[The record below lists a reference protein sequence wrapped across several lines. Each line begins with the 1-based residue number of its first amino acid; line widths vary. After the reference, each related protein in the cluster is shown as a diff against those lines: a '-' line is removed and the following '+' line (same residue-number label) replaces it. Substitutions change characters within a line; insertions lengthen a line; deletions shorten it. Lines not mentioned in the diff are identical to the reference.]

1 MASQRI
7 RVFLIL
13 LSLAM
18 VVPALRADD
27 RGEGTINKAA
37 PNGITSDEI
46 IKRFAAKEK
55 EFKIARENYM
65 YRQEVKVQTLDGD
78 TADGEFRIVTDVV
91 FDPNGKRS
99 EQVVFAPQSTLER
112 ISMTKEDMDDIQH
125 RLPFVLTTDEIPE
138 YDILYVGQQKEDELN
153 TYVFDVA
160 PKHIDKGKRYFQGR
174 IWVDDTDF
182 QIVKTRGK
190 NVPDIRSKGGEN
202 LFPEF
207 TTWREQIDSQ
217 DGSGRKFWFPTYTK
231 IDDNLHFSTGD
242 IHVRELVK
250 YTNYKRFG
258 ANVKITYEGQDIGS
272 APNQPD
278 QQPQQ
283 AGTKPAQQQPQQ
295 QPQSSP
301 SPQTSTT
308 TPKQASP
315 SAQQQPQQPVYTGEG
330 PPPAPK

>member
-1 MASQRI
+1 M
-7 RVFLIL
+7 FLVL
-13 LSLAM
+13 LSVAV

-27 RGEGTINKAA
+27 RGESPINKAQ
-37 PNGITSDEI
+37 PTGITSDEI

-55 EFKIARENYM
+55 EFKTARENYM

-190 NVPDIRSKGGEN
+190 NVPDIRSKVARTCF
-202 LFPEF
+202 L
-207 TTWREQIDSQ
+207 S
-217 DGSGRKFWFPTYTK
+217 S
-231 IDDNLHFSTGD
+231 LHGASRL
-242 IHVRELVK
+242 IHK
-250 YTNYKRFG
+250 TAPG
-258 ANVKITYEGQDIGS
+258 ANSGS
-272 APNQPD
+272 LLIPR
-278 QQPQQ
+278 
-283 AGTKPAQQQPQQ
+283 
-295 QPQSSP
+295 
-301 SPQTSTT
+301 STT
-308 TPKQASP
+308 TCTSP
-315 SAQQQPQQPVYTGEG
+315 RATSTYANW
-330 PPPAPK
+330 